1 MIEADEDALICD
13 LAETY
18 GIFNYRSLPVRL
30 VATLA
35 AGLRDTS
42 RIATVLTDMK
52 VSVTDT
58 LLAIIADRIGQL
70 IQCWSSKDIGLKSIF
85 EAIYQ
90 IDTEEETSGFASGE
104 AFMERWGEINKED

>member
-1 MIEADEDALICD
+1 MIDADEDALICD

-35 AGLRDTS
+35 AGLRDNS
-42 RIATVLTDMK
+42 RIATVVTELK

-70 IQCWSSKDIGLKSIF
+70 IQAWSSKDLGIKSIF

-90 IDTEEETSGFASGE
+90 IEENDETSGFASGE
-104 AFMERWGEINKED
+104 AFMQRWSEINKED